1 MLPPLAALMVPALRT
16 SPAVAAPRKV
26 SRPARKSLSLTF
38 SVLAMK
44 LPTSMRAPGPTMM
57 PAGLMSHSPP
67 LALICP

>member
-16 SPAVAAPRKV
+16 SPAVAVPRNM
-26 SRPARKSLSLTF
+26 SRPARKSLSLTL

-57 PAGLMSHSPP
+57 PAGLMSQSAP